1 MLCMAGHRFVTL
13 LFCFT
18 VNVIKIMT
26 TVLCVVVNVQLVT
39 NHYSVLPRMIKP
51 SVLMVC
57 VFVWNQ
63 VLHRIKGSLL
73 WLEASWS
80 LWKDRAWCF
89 VSSSLSCNIKCKY
102 YRWENK
108 IPRIFCSFLI
118 NLFVCLSVGLCLSFR
133 TGYEQDIEL
142 GNTAQLGDC
151 HGKTL
156 ISIPCHLSS
165 DTYIHTYTQRYINT
179 DTHMYTCM
187 QMKHKPISTY
197 TISLHTHTSNH
208 SSNLPLHKSMC
219 SINTHIYIQYMAT
232 CN

>member
-1 MLCMAGHRFVTL
+1 MLCMASHRFVTL

-80 LWKDRAWCF
+80 L
-89 VSSSLSCNIKCKY
+89 
-102 YRWENK
+102 
-108 IPRIFCSFLI
+108 
-118 NLFVCLSVGLCLSFR
+118 
-133 TGYEQDIEL
+133 
-142 GNTAQLGDC
+142 
-151 HGKTL
+151 
-156 ISIPCHLSS
+156 
-165 DTYIHTYTQRYINT
+165 
-179 DTHMYTCM
+179 
-187 QMKHKPISTY
+187 
-197 TISLHTHTSNH
+197 
-208 SSNLPLHKSMC
+208 
-219 SINTHIYIQYMAT
+219 
-232 CN
+232 